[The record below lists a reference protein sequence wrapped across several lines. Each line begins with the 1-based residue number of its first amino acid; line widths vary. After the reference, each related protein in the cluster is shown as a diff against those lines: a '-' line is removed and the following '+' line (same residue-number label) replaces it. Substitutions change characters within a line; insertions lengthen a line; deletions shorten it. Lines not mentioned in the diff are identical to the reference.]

1 MLHAG
6 DRVAMDWDTYESLG
20 PDVPGEYVDGE
31 FVVSPSP
38 TQRHQ
43 QIVLSLAV
51 RVLQV
56 LPAGVRV
63 LQEWSWKPG
72 DDEFVPDLIVFDETS
87 DQERFGGQPHLCV
100 EVLSSDPARDTIRK
114 FSKYA
119 FAGLPHYWIIDPE
132 SPTIITYVLSDGTY
146 REAGRHEAGTPV
158 TIEFGVSSI
167 TLDPGDLV

>member
-20 PDVPGEYVDGE
+20 PEVRGEYVDGE

-43 QIVLSLAV
+43 QIALSLAV
-51 RVLQV
+51 RLLHV

-63 LQEWSWKPG
+63 LQEWAWKPD

-87 DQERFGGQPHLCV
+87 SQERLSGQPHLCV

-119 FAGLPHYWIIDPE
+119 LAGLPHYWIVDPE
-132 SPTIITYVLSDGTY
+132 SPTIITYVLSEGTY
-146 REAGRHEAGTPV
+146 REAGRFAAGTSV
-158 TIEFGVSSI
+158 TIEFGVASV